1 MQLFHGNQ
9 LMELFHGIILWNHF
23 IISKHRNTVEH
34 EQYDLTAFFHSM
46 TFLEKAEGTIMVW
59 LNTRKQNRGFPADRS
74 EMFLL
79 YLRLYDRHMIVLLF
93 FQTIIID
100 DDW

>member
-1 MQLFHGNQ
+1 M
-9 LMELFHGIILWNHF
+9 
-23 IISKHRNTVEH
+23 EH

-46 TFLEKAEGTIMVW
+46 TFSEKSEGTIMVW
-59 LNTRKQNRGFPADRS
+59 LNTRKQSRGFPADRS

-93 FQTIIID
+93 FQTVIID

>member
-1 MQLFHGNQ
+1 MESFHYIKASEYYGTRT
-9 LMELFHGIILWNHF
+9 IW
-23 IISKHRNTVEH
+23 S
-34 EQYDLTAFFHSM
+34 HSIFM
-46 TFLEKAEGTIMVW
+46 TFSEKSEGTIMVW

-79 YLRLYDRHMIVLLF
+79 YLRLYDRHVIVLLF
-93 FQTIIID
+93 FQTVIID